1 MQYNTEKFLKSVSLK
16 ERYDF
21 IERFIVSVTNVTNE
35 GMPQVAARN
44 PILSNI
50 VLRELNIIDKVVED
64 DKKNIKL
71 EDINIEDIAITRN
84 SELSESINLFL
95 ITKDQYKYQELKEA
109 FEKCKKMKKLE
120 KISSLE
126 ERKNKLKS
134 LENEIDNLNNIMVAS
149 SEVEK
154 DISYFYF
161 DTLKTK
167 KKEYEALKKLVF
179 FKSIE
184 EINEEIYNKMIYI
197 LDVLHERIKN
207 KIKFLEKYC

>member
-35 GMPQVAARN
+35 GMPQVAERN

-50 VLRELNIIDKVVED
+50 VLRELNIIDKVIEA

-109 FEKCKKMKKLE
+109 FEKYKKMKELE

-134 LENEIDNLNNIMVAS
+134 LENEIDNLNNIMLAS

-197 LDVLHERIKN
+197 LEVLHERIKN
-207 KIKFLEKYC
+207 KIKFLEKHC